1 MPKPKSATPALD
13 KLVSVHDQSQVC
25 GEFMEWL
32 LTKKKFVLCKRHVH
46 CEECYTMG
54 LTKTEFR
61 AKYEDKTL
69 GKDSV
74 FRSRFFGIASA
85 KELARGRFNAPQ
97 CGASNAY
104 VFANV
109 NIETLL
115 HQFFQIDPN
124 KVERERR
131 ALLEQLRKQ
140 NAA

>member
-1 MPKPKSATPALD
+1 MAKPKSKTPTLD
-13 KLVSVHDQSQVC
+13 KLVAVHEQSQVC

-32 LTKKKFVLCKRHVH
+32 LTKKKLALCKLHKH
-46 CEECYTMG
+46 CDECYTMG
-54 LTKTEFR
+54 LTKEEFR

-69 GKDSV
+69 TPNSA
-74 FRSRFFGIASA
+74 FRNSFFGIASA

-97 CGASNAY
+97 CGASNSY
-104 VFANV
+104 VFASV
-109 NIETLL
+109 SVDSLL

-140 NAA
+140 NA